1 MRYVIYSAR
10 VWDRTYVLH
19 HKHHVLQVLILRLHC
34 SVEFILTVL
43 DVGHVGDNLL
53 LVHLPIDHE

>member
-19 HKHHVLQVLILRLHC
+19 HKHHGLQVLTLRLHC
-34 SVEFILTVL
+34 SAEYILAIL
-43 DVGHVGDNLL
+43 DVGKVENKLF
-53 LVHLPIDHE
+53 LVHLLIDHE

>member
-19 HKHHVLQVLILRLHC
+19 HKHHELQVLILRLHC
-34 SVEFILTVL
+34 SVGFILTVL
-43 DVGHVGDNLL
+43 DVGHVEDKLF
-53 LVHLPIDHE
+53 LVHLLIGHE

>member
-19 HKHHVLQVLILRLHC
+19 HKHHVLQVLTLCLHC
-34 SVEFILTVL
+34 SVEFILTIL
-43 DVGHVGDNLL
+43 EVGHVEDKLL
-53 LVHLPIDHE
+53 LVRLLIDHE

>member
-1 MRYVIYSAR
+1 MRYVIYSTR

-19 HKHHVLQVLILRLHC
+19 HKHHELQVLILRLHC
-34 SVEFILTVL
+34 SVEFIPTVL
-43 DVGHVGDNLL
+43 DVGHVGDKLL

>member
-19 HKHHVLQVLILRLHC
+19 HKHHGLQVLTLRLHC
-34 SVEFILTVL
+34 SAEFILTVL

-53 LVHLPIDHE
+53 LVHFSIDHE